1 VARKLAIYVHWPFCA
16 AICPY
21 CDFNVYKAANHDGAP
36 LVTAILADLAYWRTQ
51 TGPRQ
56 VSSIFFGGGTPSLM
70 YPRDVAAIIDTCAN
84 LWGLET
90 DVEIA
95 LEANPTDAEANK
107 FADLAQ
113 AGIER
118 LSLGLQSLD
127 DASLKQLGRFHSG
140 EEGARAA
147 RIGRKF
153 FPRLSIDLIYARPS
167 QTLGQWQNEMGAAL
181 CLEPDHVSPYQLTI
195 ESGTAFDRAVRRG
208 SMIMPDNDL
217 AADFFT
223 LTQDTLEGA
232 GFHVYEVSNHA
243 KGIANR
249 SRHNEIYWTS
259 GDWIG
264 VGPGAHGR
272 LGWGDSG
279 RRATKAA
286 LRPNAYIAALAK
298 AGHGLVEDEVLS
310 RDAVRDEF
318 WLMGLRMADGVV
330 LGDAPGA
337 PLNEDR
343 VVGFIKTGLVW
354 QTANRIGLTP
364 AGRMVGDSVIGQLLA
379 D

>member
-1 VARKLAIYVHWPFCA
+1 
-16 AICPY
+16 
-21 CDFNVYKAANHDGAP
+21 
-36 LVTAILADLAYWRTQ
+36 
-51 TGPRQ
+51 
-56 VSSIFFGGGTPSLM
+56 
-70 YPRDVAAIIDTCAN
+70 
-84 LWGLET
+84 
-90 DVEIA
+90 
-95 LEANPTDAEANK
+95 
-107 FADLAQ
+107 
-113 AGIER
+113 
-118 LSLGLQSLD
+118 
-127 DASLKQLGRFHSG
+127 
-140 EEGARAA
+140 
-147 RIGRKF
+147 
-153 FPRLSIDLIYARPS
+153 
-167 QTLGQWQNEMGAAL
+167 
-181 CLEPDHVSPYQLTI
+181 
-195 ESGTAFDRAVRRG
+195 VRRG